1 MGVFLQ
7 SHPNRFKEKIMNKK
21 IKVLTLGD
29 HPMSPSGVGTQ
40 SKNVFESLL
49 NSGKFQILSLAGA
62 IKHRDYR
69 PIQVDPWG
77 DDFRVIPID
86 GYGDPE
92 MIRSVLRNEKP
103 DMIWF
108 MTDPRFYEWLWEM
121 ENEVRPLVPLVYYH
135 VWDNFPLPFFNA
147 KFYKSTDHVACI
159 SRVTKECVNG
169 VAPDVSCNY
178 IPHAVDPN
186 VFVSLKPE
194 ERKTLKENILP
205 KEDRDKFILFWNN
218 RNARRK
224 QSGSLLWWYAEW
236 VKERN
241 LSGKVQLIMH
251 TDPRDN
257 HGQNLQEIANHLGLD
272 NREVVFSTKKVPTT
286 QMPGFYNVADVT
298 LNIADAEGFG
308 LATLESLS
316 CGTPVIATMTGG
328 MQDQIMTSNGPA
340 GVALHPI
347 SKAIIGSQQVPYIY
361 EDRIADKQFKNALSQ
376 IYDGGEEYRRE
387 LGDLGREHIMSNY
400 NFKDFGERW
409 VKTMLS
415 VHERCGSW
423 DTRKN
428 YSGITFKEIK

>member
-1 MGVFLQ
+1 
-7 SHPNRFKEKIMNKK
+7 MNKK

-49 NSGKFQILSLAGA
+49 KSGKFQILSLAGA
-62 IKHRDYR
+62 IKHRDYQ
-69 PIQVDPWG
+69 PIQIDPWG
-77 DDFRVIPID
+77 EDFRVIPID

-92 MIRSVLRNEKP
+92 MIRSVLRNERP

-121 ENEVRPLVPLVYYH
+121 ENEIRPLCPLVYYH

-169 VAPDVSCNY
+169 VAPNVSCNY
-178 IPHAVDPN
+178 IPHAVNPEM
-186 VFVSLKPE
+186 FVSLNPE
-194 ERKTLKENILP
+194 ERKLLREKILP
-205 KEDRDKFILFWNN
+205 EEDRDKFILFWNN

-236 VKERN
+236 VKERG

-251 TDPRDN
+251 TDPTDS
-257 HGQNLQEIANHLGLD
+257 HGQDLQQIANHLGLD
-272 NREVVFSTKKVPTT
+272 NREVLFSTTKVPTN

-308 LATLESLS
+308 LATLESLA
-316 CGTPVIATMTGG
+316 CGTPIIVNMTGG
-328 MQDQIMTSNGPA
+328 LQEQVMGVDGPF
-340 GVALHPI
+340 GFPI
-347 SKAIIGSQQVPYIY
+347 YPTAKSVIGSQQVPYIY
-361 EDRIADKQFKNALSQ
+361 EDRISKEQLHAALDKMYVLSK
-376 IYDGGEEYRRE
+376 EERYEMGMNGARHVE
-387 LGDLGREHIMSNY
+387 ENY
-400 NFKDFGERW
+400 NFENFGKKW
-409 VKTMLS
+409 VDLMLK
-415 VHERCGSW
+415 VHEEHGSW
-423 DTRKN
+423 ETRKN
-428 YSGITFKEIK
+428 YNGITFKEIS